1 MYEGLLLSTGGGII
15 TDIKKSAYQGEPAI
29 IIGLGGT
36 GIDALKAVRKKVY
49 ENILPDDPAAAEPE
63 YKHIKFLAVDTDCE
77 SFKGLAE
84 EECMDIRVSNMAAS
98 MERAIWTER
107 KEFNWLEEDL
117 GLLGGGR
124 VFPARQVGRYC
135 LFKNIDKITE
145 RIRELKTDVNA
156 GSGDSEINVHIITG
170 ITGVTGGGTFIDMC
184 YIIRD
189 LLGAKATLFGY
200 FFMPDV
206 NLNKTGIDKNVAGH
220 IKSNGYASLKELD
233 YTMNL
238 GNEGKTFS
246 QYYGGSTLYSIQET
260 SMPLVDVCH
269 LISATEQNGT
279 SITNGYMHS
288 MHIVGEF
295 ILPGLLRNEG
305 ENVKDIDALG
315 KFFGPVK
322 HAVVLEKRHGAN
334 LNYHILGASAAEIPT
349 KEIGTYLAAK
359 LYKKLEKGLVE
370 KEPNDSDARRHADA
384 MELRFSS
391 FKEKL
396 GDGINDA
403 YEGIGWDSNDFSIE
417 DILNTKIISN
427 GAVVEDT
434 YESTSISM
442 RKIILG
448 PARKWESDNKIKL
461 QKNFDKLT
469 KDLGNLNAIGQGAN
483 ATSFISNVFKYL
495 QNDIVMDFRYGAVY
509 ASKLTH
515 NDWGFSLND
524 RLSGII
530 REAAEA
536 KEHRI
541 SDMQLRVKDIIN
553 SVKFCREKCTG
564 IFATK
569 KKQQEGIE
577 RYKNSIRAYY
587 QNVFDIEVYQK
598 VIEMA
603 DILKNQIDKDGYPNS
618 LYPNYFK
625 PLEKMLIE
633 LKATFEENSRFFN
646 EPATN
651 NDELVLKIVEFKEV
665 QERVDHGFGNIVGNG
680 VSGAYKSF
688 VRMLM
693 EQHDK
698 WAYGDRNK
706 VEKMITSYIS
716 DMFEPV
722 LSTSMDSYL
731 NDKYG
736 THGNPVAL
744 QKKIETDLLTNG
756 VLAKANPKFHINGAY
771 TIDTVKQYELSV
783 PEIEYNVRTAA
794 LSTGLDVKIKGLNNR
809 ITAVKREFG
818 IPLYAYGLI
827 DELERQY
834 NAGGIGAVGRHLYE
848 ITDRNRD
855 INWTNLQSFIPY
867 SLEPEAC
874 ADGKELEKLYYE
886 AVNRGIIA
894 VNQDNPDAGYNVYAL
909 KKPTKKNRDD
919 FMNTDGNLDVNKLK
933 FYVEELENYIDSTGK
948 FNADSGNNANI
959 EDIQTLLND
968 GSTAEDGGGDDYRE
982 ICRIDYFIRFRGL
995 QEVVKESM
1003 KILDDVEV
1011 AIKEAA
1017 KWRNESAEREETI
1030 KLIADALCFDLFEK
1044 GIDKYTYN
1052 GVDLWAPA
1060 MEYGEFPVY
1069 QIYKT
1074 FSSDAFTDTERKAL
1088 GNDVNNKL
1096 NTLEPADAEKVEK
1109 VKAGYIDDTNIGI
1122 DCVMKQAAVLS
1133 EYGDI
1138 ETVYKLFEKEIQA
1151 LLRLFEM

>member
-295 ILPGLLRNEG
+295 ILHGLLRNEG

-959 EDIQTLLND
+959 EDIKTLLND

>member
-295 ILPGLLRNEG
+295 ILHGLLRNEG

-867 SLEPEAC
+867 SIKNSAC
-874 ADGKELEKLYYE
+874 ADGAELKKLYYE

-959 EDIQTLLND
+959 EDIKTLLND

>member
-1 MYEGLLLSTGGGII
+1 MYDGLLLSKDGGII
-15 TDIKKSAYQGEPAI
+15 TDIKKSVYQGEPAI

-36 GIDALKAVRKKVY
+36 GVDALKAVRKKVY

-84 EECMDIRVSNMAAS
+84 DECLDIRVSNMDTK
-98 MERAIWTER
+98 MRDDIR
-107 KEFNWLEEDL
+107 KKQAEFAWLQPGLDL
-117 GLLGGGR
+117 SDAHYRFGPF
-124 VFPARQVGRYC
+124 VRQEGRYY
-135 LFKNIDKITE
+135 LFKNIDKIID
-145 RIRELKTDVNA
+145 RIRELKTDVTA
-156 GSGDSEINVHIITG
+156 GTVDSKVNVHIITG
-170 ITGVTGGGTFIDMC
+170 ITGATGGGTFIDMC

-189 LLGAKATLFGY
+189 LMGTDAILFGY

-206 NLNKTGIDKNVAGH
+206 NLNKQEIVGNPLSANRIKN
-220 IKSNGYASLKELD
+220 NGYAALKELD

-238 GNEGKTFS
+238 SKSGDSFS
-246 QYYGGSTLYSIQET
+246 QYYGGASMYLVKKT
-260 SMPLVDVCH
+260 SEPLVDLCH
-269 LISATEQNGT
+269 LVSSTDKNGVPIS
-279 SITNGYMHS
+279 NGYRYS
-288 MHIVGEF
+288 MDAVGEF
-295 ILPGLLRNEG
+295 ILYHLNGGLKYFIPILPKLPEKKYG
-305 ENVKDIDALG
+305 AYCG
-315 KFFGPVK
+315 YCTFG
-322 HAVVLEKRHGAN
+322 
-334 LNYHILGASAAEIPT
+334 ISTAELPT
-349 KEIGTYLAAK
+349 REIGTYLASE
-359 LYKKLEKGLVE
+359 LYSRMEAGLTE
-370 KEPNDSDARRHADA
+370 NEPNDNTAKKHADD
-384 MELRFSS
+384 MGLELDIFR
-391 FKEKL
+391 KEL
-396 GDGINDA
+396 YGEGDYKIYNAGAIQW
-403 YEGIGWDSNDFSIE
+403 EGANDFSI
-417 DILNTKIISN
+417 DDVLNTQIITDGEVN
-427 GAVVEDT
+427 DT
-434 YESTSISM
+434 NIAITDM
-442 RKIILG
+442 ILG
-448 PARKWESDNKIKL
+448 PARLWREKNAGKL
-461 QKNFDKLT
+461 DENFKKLT
-469 KDLGNLNAIGQGAN
+469 RNLDDFDVIGEGAN
-483 ATSFISNVFKYL
+483 ATTLISKVFKYL

-603 DILKNQIDKDGYPNS
+603 DILKNQIDKDSYPNS

-959 EDIQTLLND
+959 EDIKTLLND

-1088 GNDVNNKL
+1088 ENDVNNKL

-1109 VKAGYIDDTNIGI
+1109 VKAGYIDDANIGI

-1138 ETVYKLFEKEIQA
+1138 ETVYKLFEKEIRA